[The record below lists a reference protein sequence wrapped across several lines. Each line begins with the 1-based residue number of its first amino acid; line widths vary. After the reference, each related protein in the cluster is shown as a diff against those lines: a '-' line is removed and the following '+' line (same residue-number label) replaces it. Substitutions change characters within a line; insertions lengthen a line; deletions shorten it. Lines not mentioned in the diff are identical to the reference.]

1 MDSDRRVWVASS
13 SRLVWFFGLLGIA
26 VLLGCQPPEPI
37 RIGFVGGTSG
47 RVADLGIAGRDAVLL
62 AVELR
67 NQAGGVA
74 GRKVELLIRD
84 DEQNPEVAQR
94 VTRDLIAQGVVALIG
109 PMTSAMAVAM
119 TPVVDEARVPLLSPT
134 VVTNELTGKD
144 DFFLRVSAP
153 TREYV
158 RKIALH
164 ARTARGLRRVTAV
177 YDLDNRAYTEGWLD
191 DFRAAFA
198 EDGGEILQTIGFESG
213 GDPAFLRIA
222 NDLLA
227 PQPDGVV
234 IVANSVDTAMFCQ
247 QIRKLDARIPLVG
260 SEWGAT
266 ERLTELG
273 GKAVE
278 GLTVAQIFDRNN
290 AAPRYRAFRQLYLDR
305 FRREPGFGGVAAF
318 DATNVV
324 LEALAKQPAGRNLKE
339 TILALGHFEGLQQPI
354 GFDAFGET
362 QRDSVITVVRDGQ
375 FVVIE

>member
-13 SRLVWFFGLLGIA
+13 SRLAWFFTLLGIA

-62 AVELR
+62 AVDLR

-74 GRKVELLIRD
+74 GHPVQLLIRD

-94 VTRDLIAQGVVALIG
+94 VTRELIAQGVVALIG

-119 TPVVDEARVPLLSPT
+119 TPVVNEARVPLISPT

-144 DFFLRVSAP
+144 DYFLRISSP

-158 RKIALH
+158 RKIALRE
-164 ARTARGLRRVTAV
+164 RTARGLRRVTAV
-177 YDLDNRAYTEGWLD
+177 HDLDNRAYTENWLD
-191 DFRAAFA
+191 DFRVAFA
-198 EDGGEILQTIGFESG
+198 EGGGEIIREIGFESG
-213 GDPAFLRIA
+213 GDTAFLRIA
-222 NDLLA
+222 SDLLA

-247 QIRKLDARIPLVG
+247 QIRKLDARIPLIG

-273 GKAVE
+273 GRAVE
-278 GLTVAQIFDRNN
+278 GLTVAQIFDRDN
-290 AAPRYRAFRQLYLDR
+290 AAPRYRTFRQLYLDR

-318 DATNVV
+318 DAVNVI
-324 LEALAKQPAGRNLKE
+324 LEALAQHPATHDLKE
-339 TILALGHFEGLQQPI
+339 TILALRRFEGLQQPI
-354 GFDAFGET
+354 VFDEFGET
-362 QRDSVITVVRDGQ
+362 KRDSVITVVRDGQ